1 MTDSER
7 QAILEVCFHAA
18 LADGQKSAGEQAA
31 LERVAER
38 LQVRLPFGLNT
49 PADLYARSQAVAV
62 VAQKLR
68 APETARLAYE
78 MAVAICDADEPPNS
92 AERWFLDELRRGL
105 ALDPAVASAVQH
117 AADELS
123 AAALP
128 VAATP
133 AADPV
138 PPVTA
143 VASTASAAELDKLV
157 LNNAILAGALELLPN
172 TLATMAIVPV
182 QMRLAYQVGK
192 AHGYELDR
200 GHIKDLLATVGV
212 GLASQ
217 VVENYAERAVRGLL
231 GKFVGGLLTGM
242 AGQLTSSG
250 VSFAT
255 TYALGQLARQYYG
268 GGRRFSAIELRS
280 LYDSLMGQGR
290 SLQSNYGAQIREQA
304 SRVNLGSLTSM
315 LRGKG

>member
-1 MTDSER
+1 MTELER

-18 LADGQKSAGEQAA
+18 LADGQKSATEQAA
-31 LERVAER
+31 LQRVVDR
-38 LQVRLPFGLNT
+38 LQVQLPFELNT
-49 PADLYARSQAVAV
+49 AADLYARSQAVES
-62 VAQKLR
+62 VAQQLR
-68 APETARLAYE
+68 TPETARLAYE
-78 MAVAICDADEPPNS
+78 MAVAICEADEPPNS

-105 ALDPAVASAVQH
+105 ALDPEVANQVQH
-117 AADELS
+117 DADELS

-128 VAATP
+128 AATVSTVSS
-133 AADPV
+133 V
-138 PPVTA
+138 PPVTSA
-143 VASTASAAELDKLV
+143 AATASAAELDQLV

-182 QMRLAYQVGK
+182 QMRLVYLVGK

-268 GGRRFSAIELRS
+268 GGRQFSAIELRS
-280 LYDSLMGQGR
+280 LYDSLSSQGR
-290 SLQSNYGAQIREQA
+290 SLQSSYGAQIREQA
-304 SRVNLGSLTSM
+304 SRVNLGNLTSL
-315 LRGKG
+315 LRGRG